1 MPKQTTKEMRSI
13 TVLIPKAL
21 VDKIDALAMEEERS
35 RSKMIEILL
44 RNKLNTKVNQT
55 MNSSFEEE
63 KPVPFQ
69 VD

>member
-63 KPVPFQ
+63 KPVPFR

>member
-44 RNKLNTKVNQT
+44 RNKLNTKINQT
-55 MNSSFEEE
+55 MNSSFDEE
-63 KPVPFQ
+63 KPVPFR

>member
-44 RNKLNTKVNQT
+44 RNKLNSKVNQT
-55 MNSSFEEE
+55 MNRSFDEE
-63 KPVPFQ
+63 KPVPFR

>member
-1 MPKQTTKEMRSI
+1 MPKQMTKEMRSI

-21 VDKIDALAMEEERS
+21 VEKIDALAMEEERS

-44 RNKLNTKVNQT
+44 RNKLNSKVNQT
-55 MNSSFEEE
+55 MNSSFNEETV
-63 KPVPFQ
+63 VPFR

>member
-13 TVLIPKAL
+13 IVLIPKAL
-21 VDKIDALAMEEERS
+21 VDKIDALAKEEERS

-63 KPVPFQ
+63 KPVPFR

>member
-21 VDKIDALAMEEERS
+21 VDKIDALAKEEERS

-63 KPVPFQ
+63 KPVPFR